1 MAKKEKRKR
10 RKVRKGSLYEM
21 ITPEGVKR
29 KNRFCPKCGEG
40 VFMAK
45 HKDRE
50 TCGRCHYTEFKVS

>member
-10 RKVRKGSLYEM
+10 RKVRKGSLYE